1 MSISANSRY
10 ASSTVVADTNLDGDD
25 VVVILFSQPSD
36 KNLQFT
42 FYQITAF
49 DFIDTIAT
57 RFYGDPRL
65 WWVIANANPEIVNW
79 ATLTAGQFIRLPTV
93 SSLATS

>member
-10 ASSTVVADTNLDGDD
+10 SSSTIVADTNLDGDD
-25 VVVILFSQPSD
+25 VVVILFSQPADRS
-36 KNLQFT
+36 LQFT
-42 FYQITAF
+42 FYQVKAD
-49 DFIDTIAT
+49 DFIDTIAN

-79 ATLTAGQFIRLPTV
+79 TSLAPGLFIRLPTV
-93 SSLATS
+93 ASLATS